1 MITMYRIYMYLLA
14 ACLLLGVTACEE
26 EGLGNEETPFAPY
39 VLSLGINSNGTTTY
53 YVVTAPELMSGTIN
67 AVAKGIEQNGYRDY
81 EQAGQTVFSIGGL
94 GLTSA
99 TGIVRDA
106 NGYLTERGDFV
117 FNSSLNAFTQMDG
130 QNMIGL
136 ELPANKESGD
146 QMTLYTVNISDVS
159 ITSQVKA
166 PVFPLNQLEWPS
178 ITGMCYS
185 EGNVYVT
192 YFPMNP
198 STFETLYTDT
208 TFVAVY
214 SYPDMQFKTLM
225 KDTRTGPAGSWNAFN
240 GIFKVESGD
249 MYIMSNS
256 AIANGF
262 SQSTKNA
269 AFLRIPKGET
279 HFDDYY
285 FDFETVSGGLKPA
298 HIKYIGNGLVFAEV
312 STISPQTSA
321 DRWGDK
327 SLKCCIIDLN
337 NKAVRDIKEIP
348 VHNGDGGRRF
358 AALVDGG
365 YVYRPVTTSEGTYIY
380 QVDPQA
386 ATAVRGA
393 KVSTTFVG
401 GFFRLD

>member
-146 QMTLYTVNISDVS
+146 QMTLYTVFLSLLRS
-159 ITSQVKA
+159 K
-166 PVFPLNQLEWPS
+166 LR
-178 ITGMCYS
+178 
-185 EGNVYVT
+185 
-192 YFPMNP
+192 YF
-198 STFETLYTDT
+198 
-208 TFVAVY
+208 
-214 SYPDMQFKTLM
+214 
-225 KDTRTGPAGSWNAFN
+225 R
-240 GIFKVESGD
+240 
-249 MYIMSNS
+249 
-256 AIANGF
+256 
-262 SQSTKNA
+262 
-269 AFLRIPKGET
+269 
-279 HFDDYY
+279 
-285 FDFETVSGGLKPA
+285 
-298 HIKYIGNGLVFAEV
+298 
-312 STISPQTSA
+312 
-321 DRWGDK
+321 
-327 SLKCCIIDLN
+327 
-337 NKAVRDIKEIP
+337 
-348 VHNGDGGRRF
+348 
-358 AALVDGG
+358 
-365 YVYRPVTTSEGTYIY
+365 
-380 QVDPQA
+380 
-386 ATAVRGA
+386 
-393 KVSTTFVG
+393 
-401 GFFRLD
+401 